1 MSMDDIIVRTA
12 KLTKNYRGR
21 PALNELDLELR
32 NGRIIGLVGPNGSGK
47 TTLLKILAGVL
58 ADYSGTAE
66 VLGLRPGLETKAQVS
81 YMPDCSY
88 LEDRMTP
95 NDALDLFADFYTDFD
110 RRRAYEMLLAFR
122 LEPTQRLRDMSKGM
136 REKVQITLVMNRAA
150 RLYLLDEPISGVDP
164 ASRQL
169 ILDSILRS
177 YSSESCLVIST
188 HLIHDIE
195 PALDEVVFLDR
206 GRVRWPGTPRIC
218 GPRAAAA
225 SISCF
230 ARSFS
235 RRPPGSGSLGRRPR
249 GPVSSVAAE
258 GSRDFAWKGTLYVL
272 SGSQI

>member
-206 GRVRWPGTPRIC
+206 GRVRLAGNAEDLRAESGGSIDQLFRSLFQSEAAGLRELGATAERPGFI
-218 GPRAAAA
+218 
-225 SISCF
+225 
-230 ARSFS
+230 S
-235 RRPPGSGSLGRRPR
+235 RR
-249 GPVSSVAAE
+249 
-258 GSRDFAWKGTLYVL
+258 
-272 SGSQI
+272 